1 MRLETM
7 NLFEVTIKVSFLGKG
22 LITRDADEQAQNQRV
37 TDAHQTVQGILG
49 AGTPE

>member
-1 MRLETM
+1 MRLETV

-22 LITRDADEQAQNQRV
+22 LIARNADEQAKNQRV

-49 AGTPE
+49 AGTLE